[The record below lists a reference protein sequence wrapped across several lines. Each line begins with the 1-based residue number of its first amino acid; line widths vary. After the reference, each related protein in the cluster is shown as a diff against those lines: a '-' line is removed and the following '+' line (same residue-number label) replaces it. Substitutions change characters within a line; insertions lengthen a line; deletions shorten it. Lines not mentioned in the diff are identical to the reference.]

1 MDDKILVH
9 KVHGICK
16 ITEELVINGEDF
28 LKASAIDN
36 TSLVIYCPKNKK
48 DLFFRGVV
56 SFDEANKILDYMK
69 NLKGTKIEPTKKQRT
84 ELYEKLYNG
93 NLYDLAYLNIALL
106 RYQVLKSKKKQGLS
120 AIETKVLKAANL
132 MLTEELSLSLNK
144 SIGELNVLIKEW
156 ANQYGE

>member
-1 MDDKILVH
+1 
-9 KVHGICK
+9 
-16 ITEELVINGEDF
+16 
-28 LKASAIDN
+28 
-36 TSLVIYCPKNKK
+36 
-48 DLFFRGVV
+48 
-56 SFDEANKILDYMK
+56 MK
-69 NLKGTKIEPTKKQRT
+69 TLKGTKIEPTKKQRT

-120 AIETKVLKAANL
+120 GIETKVLKAANL

-144 SIGELNVLIKEW
+144 SIDELNVLIKEW